1 MSLLDIADFNP
12 NLFGKHGDTEKKEDD
27 DEEAAT
33 AAAAIATSAGSASAS
48 AGGPPAAA
56 VSSSSEDESD
66 RSSEASRRATRAR
79 QQRQQLK
86 QQQLKQ
92 QKAKPAPKAASS
104 GGKRRGRLS
113 DSDDEQKPQQLKE
126 TEDASS
132 NSSSPAAAS
141 STSESSK
148 RLPHQRRHTAP
159 VKQQRAGRTGSGSG
173 GGESLRAAIEDDPEL
188 WGVRRSGRSRQ
199 KPTRLAVGHEDEE
212 DSDEAGGGHPQHP
225 HPQQQQLFAQ
235 RKRRRGSASASGGKR
250 RRRSGVTFSLSDE
263 DNGANSSD
271 DDDGGSSTRLNS
283 AAAAGSSSDDDAT
296 SSSSSSLPAP
306 AAARK
311 RRRGGSAASAQSQK
325 KQRQLRSSR
334 RSSGRVRSY
343 RELSTS
349 GEDAKVDASSDDGDY
364 VAESA
369 APRRSQQQQQQHGQ
383 RSSGGGQLKPSN
395 KLHPMLRTA
404 TDAPPRQAA
413 GTRGAGKRPETS
425 DSDDSDNDNEPDLAG
440 EPSQEEM
447 EARLSHSDFLAPPT
461 EDAEGIERVLNYR
474 VGRKGATGD
483 KTTFYNVLEERDPND
498 GFDPSQEDGDVQFFI
513 KWRGW
518 SHLHNTWESM
528 DSLAHKCVDGLKKIV
543 NFKQRIEEI
552 REWKK
557 TATPEELESFNYH
570 EEVNENLLA
579 EHRQVERVVA
589 HSKAP
594 AGGYSDYY
602 CKWAGLPYSECSWE
616 DGQLVTKLFLSA
628 VEEYETRLKAQTLP
642 NRNCKALKYRPK
654 FRQLKSQPKYM
665 SPENAE
671 NRLRDYQLDG
681 VNWLYHSWT
690 RGYSSILADEMGLG
704 KTIQTICFLSVL
716 FHEHEIYGPFLLV
729 VPLSTVIGWKREF
742 ANWAPQMNVILY
754 LGDVDSRNI
763 IRSYEWQQVN
773 RRLKFNVC
781 LTTYEILLKDRG
793 WLGAVSWA
801 LLGVDEAH
809 RLKNDDSLLYKT
821 LIDFKTNTRLL
832 VTGTPLQNSL
842 RELWALL
849 HFIQPDTFHSW
860 PDFEEDHGD
869 NNKGFEGLHKLLEPY
884 LLRRVKKDVEKSL
897 PPKTESILRVEMSR
911 QQKQFYKWILTRNY
925 KMLNKPNAF
934 LNLIM
939 ELKKC
944 CNHTFLVQEP
954 PQLTDRCERL
964 ESLIRG
970 SGKML
975 LLDKLLWNLRAGGH
989 RVLIFSQMVM
999 MLDVLAEYLS
1009 LRNWA
1014 FQRLDGTILGEA
1026 RKQALDAFNA
1036 ESSQDFCFLLSTRA
1050 GGLGVNLAS
1059 ADTVVIFD
1067 SDWNPQN
1074 DLQAMARCHRIG
1086 QTRQVRVYR
1095 LVLRATVEEDIIER
1109 AKQKMVLDHLVI
1121 QRMDTTGRLRQPG
1134 DAGNP
1139 AFSKDELSAIL
1150 KFGAADLFREKEGEE
1165 SEAEVDLDAIL
1176 RSAETREELQPTSAA
1191 AEELLSQFKVV
1202 NLENLEDTEIIMS
1215 GGGPSGRRK
1224 GQATATAA
1232 GDSAGQSA
1240 EPAASKTWEEIIPE
1254 ESRRRIEQE
1263 EAEERLLQLE
1273 LGPRQR
1279 KQVKP
1284 LNVGAE
1290 DEEEL
1295 SDREIRA
1302 LAKAMRKFASP
1313 LDRLDSVVEEAE
1325 LQEKSETEVRRLV
1338 EAILQGCER
1347 AVAKAATFATGEEAS
1362 AKPSAPSFTLG
1373 RVVIQARPL
1382 LQSQKD
1388 LAPLHR
1394 EMPADREARRKYRV
1408 PFYTKTVTWDCVWD
1422 EIDDSNLLIGV
1433 YEFGMDS
1440 WDAIKD
1446 DPDLGL
1452 RAKILRDHNLKPQAA
1467 HLRTRTDY
1475 LLKMLQRHQEG
1486 GTGAGGAAGS
1496 AGAVSGGGG
1505 RRSKPSGASVGAA
1518 GKDQSQQQQQQQQ
1531 QQHQQQQPI
1540 SKEFVDSS
1548 DSSSSSSAAQ
1558 SRSNSPAASGSRALH
1573 ITANRQPVSIHKS
1586 KQQQHPKKQQK
1597 SGQPV
1602 KSKEQQQPQ
1611 QQQQKKPGKQAAGK
1625 PGGDAEEQRLPES
1638 VFNACKEHMRPLKKT
1653 LKRLQ
1658 DCEADRDGNLIG
1670 AHLLKIGSHIGH
1682 EIRQFRQPDEIRAW
1696 RNRLWTFVSYFT
1708 ELSHSELHRLY
1719 KKHRKEAKA
1728 NKQHHHHHHHHHQHH
1743 GHRQHQHRSD
1753 ARVKRADSN
1762 SASSAFNNAYNRRP
1776 SQPGGK
1782 HY

>member
-27 DEEAAT
+27 DEEAAA
-33 AAAAIATSAGSASAS
+33 AAAAIASSAGSASAS

-56 VSSSSEDESD
+56 VGSSSEDESD
-66 RSSEASRRATRAR
+66 RNSEASRSATRAR

-113 DSDDEQKPQQLKE
+113 DSDDEQKPQQLEE
-126 TEDASS
+126 TGDASS

-271 DDDGGSSTRLNS
+271 DNDGGSSSRLNS
-283 AAAAGSSSDDDAT
+283 AAAAGSSSDDDDAT

-343 RELSTS
+343 RELSSS

-369 APRRSQQQQQQHGQ
+369 APRRSQQQQQQQHGQ

-413 GTRGAGKRPETS
+413 GTRGAGKRPETRGASEAALRPLRKFSSHSLGAKTAQKS

-602 CKWAGLPYSECSWE
+602 CKWAGLPYSDCSWE

-763 IRSYEWQQVN
+763 IRSYEWQQELQDAEQAQ
-773 RRLKFNVC
+773 RL
-781 LTTYEILLKDRG
+781 
-793 WLGAVSWA
+793 
-801 LLGVDEAH
+801 
-809 RLKNDDSLLYKT
+809 
-821 LIDFKTNTRLL
+821 
-832 VTGTPLQNSL
+832 P
-842 RELWALL
+842 
-849 HFIQPDTFHSW
+849 QPD
-860 PDFEEDHGD
+860 HG
-869 NNKGFEGLHKLLEPY
+869 
-884 LLRRVKKDVEKSL
+884 
-897 PPKTESILRVEMSR
+897 TE
-911 QQKQFYKWILTRNY
+911 
-925 KMLNKPNAF
+925 
-934 LNLIM
+934 
-939 ELKKC
+939 KC

-1475 LLKMLQRHQEG
+1475 LLKMLQRHEG
-1486 GTGAGGAAGS
+1486 GNLEARAPSAVAAVGARS
-1496 AGAVSGGGG
+1496 
-1505 RRSKPSGASVGAA
+1505 RRAHLGAA

-1540 SKEFVDSS
+1540 S
-1548 DSSSSSSAAQ
+1548 
-1558 SRSNSPAASGSRALH
+1558 
-1573 ITANRQPVSIHKS
+1573 
-1586 KQQQHPKKQQK
+1586 
-1597 SGQPV
+1597 
-1602 KSKEQQQPQ
+1602 
-1611 QQQQKKPGKQAAGK
+1611 
-1625 PGGDAEEQRLPES
+1625 
-1638 VFNACKEHMRPLKKT
+1638 
-1653 LKRLQ
+1653 
-1658 DCEADRDGNLIG
+1658 
-1670 AHLLKIGSHIGH
+1670 
-1682 EIRQFRQPDEIRAW
+1682 
-1696 RNRLWTFVSYFT
+1696 
-1708 ELSHSELHRLY
+1708 
-1719 KKHRKEAKA
+1719 
-1728 NKQHHHHHHHHHQHH
+1728 
-1743 GHRQHQHRSD
+1743 
-1753 ARVKRADSN
+1753 
-1762 SASSAFNNAYNRRP
+1762 
-1776 SQPGGK
+1776 
-1782 HY
+1782 